1 MVFIMK
7 LIRVKLIQ
15 HLRIFTREQF
25 KKIFEW
31 ERYFKSSEN
40 SSRILRDFTQYK
52 LNKLTTN
59 RKLNKDLIKIFSCI

>member
-25 KKIFEW
+25 KKIFE
-31 ERYFKSSEN
+31 
-40 SSRILRDFTQYK
+40 
-52 LNKLTTN
+52 
-59 RKLNKDLIKIFSCI
+59 